1 MKKWSKKHCN
11 TKKFGLP
18 THKSAILAIQIGKDI
33 WVSNLGSVLCVVG
46 IILSLPWFFFYAMG
60 KNLPIDASIFY
71 YSHMIPSIVD
81 ILFVVAILISVIGI
95 RLSNVK
101 HWIDR
106 ELSFTTKKNSFKRF
120 EEEIELERT
129 RILKIIYKKKRFS
142 SYNLIKIKTKENK
155 QNEYPA
161 KQSDCDEMFHTFEDI
176 LYFDSPIGIE
186 KVDEM

>member
-1 MKKWSKKHCN
+1 MTTPKK
-11 TKKFGLP
+11 
-18 THKSAILAIQIGKDI
+18 AILAIQIGKDI
-33 WVSNLGSVLCVVG
+33 WVSNLGSVLCVMG

-106 ELSFTTKKNSFKRF
+106 ELSFSTEKISFKWF

-129 RILKIIYKKKRFS
+129 RILRITYKKKRFS
-142 SYNLIKIKTKENK
+142 SYNLIKIKTIGIK
-155 QNEYPA
+155 QFELRA
-161 KQSDCDEMFHTFEDI
+161 KQSDCNKLFHTFEDI